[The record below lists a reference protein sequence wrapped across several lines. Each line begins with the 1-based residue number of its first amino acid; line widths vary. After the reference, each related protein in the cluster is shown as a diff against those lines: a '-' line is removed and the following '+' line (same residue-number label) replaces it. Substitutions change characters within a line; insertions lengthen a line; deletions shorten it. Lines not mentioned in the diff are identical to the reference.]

1 MVRAWEK
8 GDNLPPSVKTILTSP
23 LLWGCS
29 YQLQHPQPT
38 HFWLGLTMD
47 LLETVEC

>member
-8 GDNLPPSVKTILTSP
+8 VDNLLPSVKTILTSP

-38 HFWLGLTMD
+38 DFWLGLTMD
-47 LLETVEC
+47 LLEMVEY